1 MNLHS
6 GPESNP
12 ESSVNRPLPRSS
24 YETKLE
30 VSYTHTHAR
39 THQSD
44 IRAHNETSEV
54 VSVTAGPALL
64 VVSQFPRHGD

>member
-24 YETKLE
+24 YETKQE
-30 VSYTHTHAR
+30 VSHTHTRARAR
-39 THQSD
+39 TSKIYVLTVKLQ
-44 IRAHNETSEV
+44 RL
-54 VSVTAGPALL
+54 SVRQQDLH
-64 VVSQFPRHGD
+64 F